1 MLSLMKIP
9 CVHPTVKFL
18 SEEYDVEKKVELRE
32 NEATCEAEEGLPQSN
47 SEAEASAVPLSPREH
62 HNIAFS
68 RPKRSNFVVPP
79 TRYDYEDM
87 VAYALQVAKEVDP
100 HEPST
105 YKEVV
110 TGTEFVQWLA
120 AMGDEMK
127 SLENNQTWELAR
139 RLPGRKVVTCK
150 WLFKK
155 KEMLSPA
162 EGIKY
167 KTRLVAR
174 GFSRKEGVDYN
185 EILSPVVRH
194 TSIRVLLAIVAH
206 QDLELKQLDV
216 KTYF

>member
-18 SEEYDVEKKVELRE
+18 SEDYDVEKKVELRE

-47 SEAEASAVPLSPREH
+47 SEAKASVVPLSPREH

-79 TRYDYEDM
+79 TRYGYEDM

-105 YKEVV
+105 YMEVV
-110 TGTEFVQWLA
+110 TGMEFVQWLA
-120 AMGDEMK
+120 AMGDEVK

-139 RLPGRKVVTCK
+139 RLSGRKVVTCK

-155 KEMLSPA
+155 KEGLSSA
-162 EGIKY
+162 DGIKY
-167 KTRLVAR
+167 KARLVAK
-174 GFSRKEGVDYN
+174 GLSQKKGILYN
-185 EILSPVVRH
+185 EIFSPIVRH
-194 TSIRVLLAIVAH
+194 TH
-206 QDLELKQLDV
+206 QDLELE
-216 KTYF
+216 

>member
-1 MLSLMKIP
+1 MKIP

-18 SEEYDVEKKVELRE
+18 SEDYDVEKKVELRE
-32 NEATCEAEEGLPQSN
+32 NEATCEAEGGLPQSN
-47 SEAEASAVPLSPREH
+47 SEAEASFVPLSPREH

-68 RPKRSNFVVPP
+68 CPKRSNFMVPP
-79 TRYDYEDM
+79 TRYGFEYM

-110 TGTEFVQWLA
+110 TGIKFSQWLA

-155 KEMLSPA
+155 KEGLSSA

-167 KTRLVAR
+167 KARLVTK
-174 GFSRKEGVDYN
+174 GFSQKKGILYN
-185 EILSPVVRH
+185 EIFSPIVS
-194 TSIRVLLAIVAH
+194 TFPSGGYLL
-206 QDLELKQLDV
+206 
-216 KTYF
+216 